1 MNTAA
6 LPTVA
11 GEINRLH
18 EAAQQLAAASRQS
31 LNGALTAAWQAGQL
45 LLAEKKRVRQRM
57 GAGAWLLW
65 LEANFHGTP
74 RTAQRYMKLARSVAD
89 VAFLRGLSLRQAYAR
104 LGIATEPKPQGSQPL
119 AHRLPA
125 HLVLANKLVRA
136 LKRAPTGPAGG
147 ETFRRDL
154 RLLYEALHPWFA
166 TGAPPER
173 RETGGGMRG
182 QRNSPP

>member
-1 MNTAA
+1 MNTAT

-11 GEINRLH
+11 TEINRLH
-18 EAAQQLAAASRQS
+18 EAAQHLAAESRQS

-45 LLAEKKRVRQRM
+45 LLAEKKRVRRRM

-125 HLVLANKLVRA
+125 HLVLVNKLLRA
-136 LKRAPTGPAGG
+136 LKHPPCGTNRDTLCH
-147 ETFRRDL
+147 DL
-154 RLLYEALHPWFA
+154 RQLYEMLRPWFSP
-166 TGAPPER
+166 GASTAGPEHNGR
-173 RETGGGMRG
+173 TAG
-182 QRNSPP
+182 QQGSQP